1 MNDDE
6 MTRTQMLEIESKYM
20 MLTNE
25 LVGNNVNP
33 FAVAAVMTKLAMMI
47 YKTSLSAS
55 AYDEMIDSI
64 SERRN
69 IVKPFNE
76 ISPKTL
82 N

>member
-6 MTRTQMLEIESKYM
+6 MTKTLMLEIESKYI

-25 LVGNNVNP
+25 LVENNVNP

-55 AYDEMIDSI
+55 DYDEMIDSI

-69 IVKPFNE
+69 IVKSFNE